1 MKVYRQDEV
10 IESIRTRLIPKELC
24 DDIDAAVWMMLKG
37 ANTIDIVQCEDCK
50 HQRIDQVNDRL
61 GIRVCDMYEHT
72 TTSDFFCACGER
84 REDAT

>member
-10 IESIRTRLIPKELC
+10 IESIRTRLIPKEQC

-37 ANTIDIVQCEDCK
+37 VNTIDIVQCEDCK
-50 HQRIDQVNDRL
+50 YQRIDPVNDRL

-72 TTSDFFCACGER
+72 TASDFFCAMGER
-84 REDAT
+84 REE